1 MRLDKQSDIDKISQK
16 TGFSIFELSEV
27 DFSTILPHTNHFR
40 PNDKG
45 IYTKEEIDSI
55 AKLVHNKQQESFVIV
70 LENGEEMND
79 SAANT
84 FLKTLEE
91 PGDNVHFVFLVRNAS
106 KILPTIKSR
115 AQNYYIATE
124 AKITD
129 APKIDKELL
138 NLAKSYLTCKPQD
151 LPKFCEQ
158 ISKEKTDARG
168 KAIAMTD
175 AAIQLAYKSYFV
187 TGQLKYLDRLNSLLQ
202 ANEALRGGGHIKL
215 QLMAGML

>member
-1 MRLDKQSDIDKISQK
+1 M
-16 TGFSIFELSEV
+16 
-27 DFSTILPHTNHFR
+27 
-40 PNDKG
+40 
-45 IYTKEEIDSI
+45 
-55 AKLVHNKQQESFVIV
+55 HNKQQESFVIV

-187 TGQLKYLDRLNSLLQ
+187 TSQQKYLDRLNSLLQ

>member
-16 TGFSIFELSEV
+16 TGFSIFELPEV
-27 DFSTILPHTNHFR
+27 DFSTILPHAHHFR

-138 NLAKSYLTCKPQD
+138 NYKPAKVSR
-151 LPKFCEQ
+151 
-158 ISKEKTDARG
+158 S
-168 KAIAMTD
+168 
-175 AAIQLAYKSYFV
+175 
-187 TGQLKYLDRLNSLLQ
+187 LK
-202 ANEALRGGGHIKL
+202 
-215 QLMAGML
+215 